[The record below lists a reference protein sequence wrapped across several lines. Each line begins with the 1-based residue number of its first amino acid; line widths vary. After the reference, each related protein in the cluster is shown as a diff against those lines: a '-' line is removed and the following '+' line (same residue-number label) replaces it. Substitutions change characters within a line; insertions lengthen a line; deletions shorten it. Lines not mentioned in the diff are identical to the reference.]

1 MKIEKNGSI
10 SFDEAIF
17 DRPSIRQILDDGKV
31 SEQEMEQQTELTRR
45 LFDELKDSLTAE
57 QEEKLLVLV
66 EEMGVLYNI
75 SLFHNLKKF

>member
-31 SEQEMEQQTELTRR
+31 SEQEMEQQTELTIR

-66 EEMGVLYNI
+66 EEMGVLFTI

>member
-1 MKIEKNGSI
+1 M
-10 SFDEAIF
+10 
-17 DRPSIRQILDDGKV
+17 
-31 SEQEMEQQTELTRR
+31 SEQEIKQQTELTRR

-66 EEMGVLYNI
+66 EEMGVLFTI

>member
-17 DRPSIRQILDDGKV
+17 DRPSIMQSVDDGKV

-66 EEMGVLYNI
+66 EEMGVLFTI